1 MADVGAGHLSYDDIA
16 AAVAAGVL
24 ALEGGSF
31 RPSRVVT
38 GKEAADAIG
47 RIERITGRP
56 RSGNR

>member
-1 MADVGAGHLSYDDIA
+1 LSYDDIA

-56 RSGNR
+56 RGGNR